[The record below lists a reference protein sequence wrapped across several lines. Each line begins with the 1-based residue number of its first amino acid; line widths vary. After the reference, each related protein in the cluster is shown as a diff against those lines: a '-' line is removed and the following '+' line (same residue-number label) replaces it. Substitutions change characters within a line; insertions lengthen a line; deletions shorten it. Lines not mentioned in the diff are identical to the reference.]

1 MFSEWI
7 KLPQNHSHC
16 PAAHSTYPN
25 PGSNRLFA
33 FDLIQPYFSFWHF
46 LCPFPLP
53 CAAGLGGCCLIH
65 NPQINSL
72 CICFSLLE
80 YCLLVFTIKKKN
92 CLEALFKKVAL
103 MTSYI
108 VFTQVRNFILF
119 LQNVCIYLF
128 IFGCAR
134 SSLLL
139 RLFST
144 CSEWGLLFS
153 CGAWAS
159 HFDGFSCCGGM
170 QDCSTWPQ

>member
-1 MFSEWI
+1 MQPAHLICFQSSFIYQMVLVGLGKGYKVSSMRCEAGFKGQSLLFSERI

-80 YCLLVFTIKKKN
+80 YCLLVFTIKKKTVWKHF
-92 CLEALFKKVAL
+92 LKK
-103 MTSYI
+103 
-108 VFTQVRNFILF
+108 Q
-119 LQNVCIYLF
+119 Q
-128 IFGCAR
+128 
-134 SSLLL
+134 
-139 RLFST
+139 
-144 CSEWGLLFS
+144 
-153 CGAWAS
+153 
-159 HFDGFSCCGGM
+159 
-170 QDCSTWPQ
+170 